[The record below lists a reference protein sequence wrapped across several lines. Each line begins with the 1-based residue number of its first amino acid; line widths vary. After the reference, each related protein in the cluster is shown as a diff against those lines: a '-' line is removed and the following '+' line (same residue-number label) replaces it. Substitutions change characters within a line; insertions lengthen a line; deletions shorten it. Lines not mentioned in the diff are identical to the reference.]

1 MLRAKPMPILPL
13 SPSFFFFFL
22 FFINLFPEETY
33 STPLALS
40 PPCLPLLS
48 SPPIRRAEMSRD
60 KIAKLNTA
68 APRVHP
74 RVRTSIN
81 KPGGL
86 QQCSP
91 TWEGKRCACVPCLT
105 IWFPIL
111 SNMYDSP
118 RRFHES
124 FHRLYTR
131 PVSTYIRRVYIYIY
145 RDGLLR
151 NPETGGKIL
160 DQPSSSLVSLS
171 LPFIRLLHHVFLV
184 TQDIHYTLSSESK
197 LNHDESLLLLLFC
210 ISLKQ
215 NFSTLRIIL
224 HECLIRRF
232 VKIISF
238 VIGNNFNFNIHIR
251 L

>member
-13 SPSFFFFFL
+13 SPPFFFFFL

-145 RDGLLR
+145 TEMGYCGTRKPVAR
-151 NPETGGKIL
+151 
-160 DQPSSSLVSLS
+160 SSTSLVRLSCHYRCLLFACYTMFFSLRR
-171 LPFIRLLHHVFLV
+171 IY
-184 TQDIHYTLSSESK
+184 IICSSESK
-197 LNHDESLLLLLFC
+197 LNHDESLLLFC

-238 VIGNNFNFNIHIR
+238 GNNFNFNIRIR

>member
-13 SPSFFFFFL
+13 SPPPSSSFFL

-131 PVSTYIRRVYIYIY
+131 PVSTYIRRVYIYIQRWVIAEPGNRWQDPRPAQFVSRVIIVAFY
-145 RDGLLR
+145 
-151 NPETGGKIL
+151 
-160 DQPSSSLVSLS
+160 SLVTPCFS
-171 LPFIRLLHHVFLV
+171 RYVG
-184 TQDIHYTLSSESK
+184 YTLY
-197 LNHDESLLLLLFC
+197 
-210 ISLKQ
+210 
-215 NFSTLRIIL
+215 
-224 HECLIRRF
+224 
-232 VKIISF
+232 SF
-238 VIGNNFNFNIHIR
+238 E
-251 L
+251 